1 MPIAHNPRPPRNPS
15 VDRKDDKTPLVSH
28 SPHIL
33 LINPWIHDFTAYD
46 FWAKPLGLLQL
57 GAICRLHGF
66 AVSYIDCQD
75 RFHPMARPADP
86 LARNGRGPFLKTRI
100 DPPSALKG
108 IQRRYSRYGIK
119 PEWFARELAAV
130 SSPDVILIT
139 CMMTYW
145 YPGLTETIA
154 EIRKIH
160 PKTPILL
167 GGVYATLWQD
177 HAMSNSGADRVIPG
191 SCETTIIDIVADVAG
206 AGQAL
211 RFDPDDLDTHPIP
224 AFDLQ
229 RTIGY
234 IPLLTSR
241 GCPFSCD
248 YCASNILQTK
258 RMRRS
263 PAAVIDEIRFWHERY
278 GVKEFAFYDDAL
290 LMDAAEHALPLFEG
304 IAKAGL
310 NVNFHTPN
318 GVHIRGITP
327 KMAELMFR
335 AGMKTLRLGLET
347 TNFDHRNDNKVREA
361 AEFDQALAYLREAG
375 FPDHRLG
382 AYLLAGLP
390 GQEPASVAASM
401 AAVRSRGIT
410 PHLTYYSPLPGTPMW
425 EAACAASRYD
435 LAADPVCTNNA
446 ILPCWD
452 SEITPAML
460 TRLKLS

>member
-1 MPIAHNPRPPRNPS
+1 MTS
-15 VDRKDDKTPLVSH
+15 PL
-28 SPHIL
+28 PHIL
-33 LINPWIHDFTAYD
+33 FVNPWIHDFTAYD

-57 GAICRLHGF
+57 AAICRMHGF
-66 AVSYIDCQD
+66 DVSYIDCQD
-75 RFHPMARPADP
+75 RFHPLARPSDP

-100 DPPSALKG
+100 DPPAVLKG
-108 IQRRYSRYGIK
+108 IRRRFSRYGIR
-119 PEWFARELAAV
+119 PEWFARDLATLPR
-130 SSPDVILIT
+130 PDVILIT

-145 YPGLTETIA
+145 YSGLMETIA
-154 EIRKIH
+154 EIRKVH

-167 GGVYATLWQD
+167 GGVYATLWHE
-177 HAMSNSGADRVIPG
+177 HARSYSGADRVISG
-191 SCETTIIDIVADVAG
+191 SCEATIIDIMAEVTGVR
-206 AGQAL
+206 QAL
-211 RFDPDDLDTHPIP
+211 RFDPDDLDTYPIP

-248 YCASNILQTK
+248 YCASNLLQPK

-263 PAAVIDEIRFWHERY
+263 PAAVIDEIRFWHEKF
-278 GVKEFAFYDDAL
+278 GVREFAFYDDAL
-290 LMDAAEHALPLFEG
+290 LMDAAKHAVPLFEG
-304 IAKAGL
+304 IAEAGL

-327 KMAELMFR
+327 KMADLMFR

-347 TNFDHRNDNKVREA
+347 TDFDHRNDNKVGA

-390 GQEPASVAASM
+390 GQDPASVAASM

-425 EAACAASRYD
+425 EAARAASRYD
-435 LAADPVCTNNA
+435 LAADPVFTNNA

-452 SEITPAML
+452 SEITPAVL
-460 TRLKLS
+460 TRLKFGDQNLDGIVKVDCE